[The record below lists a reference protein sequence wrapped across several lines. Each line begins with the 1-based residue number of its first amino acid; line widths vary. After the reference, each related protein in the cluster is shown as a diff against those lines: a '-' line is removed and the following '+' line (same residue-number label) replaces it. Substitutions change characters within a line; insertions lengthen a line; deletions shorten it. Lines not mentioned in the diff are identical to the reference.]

1 MHMHVSRWG
10 NSLGMRIPK
19 DLARQL
25 GITEGAVV
33 EVTLEDNRL
42 VLELAKPT
50 YRLEDLL
57 EGVTPEA
64 MHEALDWD
72 DWDDERGREQ
82 VS

>member
-50 YRLEDLL
+50 YRLDDLL
-57 EGVTPEA
+57 QGVTPEA
-64 MHEALDWD
+64 MHDALDWD
-72 DWDDERGREQ
+72 DWNDERGREQ
-82 VS
+82 VP